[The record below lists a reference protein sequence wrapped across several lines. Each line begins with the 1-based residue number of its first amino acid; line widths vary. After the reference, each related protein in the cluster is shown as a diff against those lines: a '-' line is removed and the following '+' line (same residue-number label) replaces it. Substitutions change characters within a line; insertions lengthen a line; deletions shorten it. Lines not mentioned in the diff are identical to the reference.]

1 MHLQLLYALIK
12 MLPHELITSH
22 NVLNRLLLPI
32 LLGIFLDLL
41 AEVRN
46 K

>member
-1 MHLQLLYALIK
+1 MHLQLLYALVE
-12 MLPHELITSH
+12 MLPHELIMSH
-22 NVLNRLLLPI
+22 NVLNRLLLPV

-41 AEVRN
+41 AEVQN